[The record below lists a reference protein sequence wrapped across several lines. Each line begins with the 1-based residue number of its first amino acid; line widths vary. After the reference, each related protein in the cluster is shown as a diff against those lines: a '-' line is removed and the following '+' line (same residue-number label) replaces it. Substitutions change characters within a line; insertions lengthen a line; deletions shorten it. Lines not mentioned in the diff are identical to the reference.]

1 MIDLFLRQYFVVFI
15 IKNRQAKKDGRAER
29 FVIETDHQLEL
40 ELPSILNG
48 NDKIQR
54 ELFIY
59 FALNVNWILFTTVT
73 SRKTDGD
80 T

>member
-40 ELPSILNG
+40 EFPSILNG

-59 FALNVNWILFTTVT
+59 FSLNVNWILFTTVT